1 MTSSQRK
8 YIAKLYS
15 EMYDP
20 LLSYALSVLAS
31 PSQAE
36 EAVQD
41 TFQIACQKAD
51 EVCSCPNPKGWL
63 TNTLKNVIGNEL
75 RQRMRDR
82 KIIVDS
88 LGAYIDNMG
97 PHEDNVDVDIL
108 YGNVADTPEFKLIKA
123 IALDGKSLLEISKE
137 LGISLDA
144 VKKRAQRART
154 ALQKRIK

>member
-1 MTSSQRK
+1 
-8 YIAKLYS
+8 
-15 EMYDP
+15 MYDP
-20 LLSYALSVLAS
+20 LLSYALGVLPS

-51 EVCSCPNPKGWL
+51 EVCTSPNPKGWL
-63 TNTLKNVIGNEL
+63 TKTLKNVIGNEL
-75 RQRMRDR
+75 RQRIRDR
-82 KIIVDS
+82 KIIADS

-97 PHEDNVDVDIL
+97 PHEDNIDIDIL
-108 YGNVADTPEFKLIKA
+108 YSNVADTPEFKLIKA

-154 ALQKRIK
+154 FLQKRIK

>member
-8 YIAKLYS
+8 YIAKLYG
-15 EMYDP
+15 EMYEP

-36 EAVQD
+36 ESVQD

-51 EVCSCPNPKGWL
+51 EVCSSPNPKGWL

-75 RQRMRDR
+75 KQRMRDR

-97 PHEDNVDVDIL
+97 PYEDNVDVDIL
-108 YGNVADTPEFKLIKA
+108 YSNVADTPEFKLIKA

-154 ALQKRIK
+154 FLQKRIK

>member
-8 YIAKLYS
+8 NIAKLYE
-15 EMYDP
+15 EMYHP
-20 LLSYALSVLAS
+20 LLSYALSVLPS

-41 TFQIACQKAD
+41 AFQIACQKAD
-51 EVCSCPNPKGWL
+51 ETCSSPNPKGWL
-63 TNTLKNVIGNEL
+63 TNALKNVIGNEL
-75 RQRMRDR
+75 KQRMRDR

-88 LGAYIDNMG
+88 LGAYIDNLG
-97 PHEDNVDVDIL
+97 SQEDNIGVDIL
-108 YGNVADTPEFKLIKA
+108 YSNVADTPEFKLIKA
-123 IALDGKSLLEISKE
+123 IALDGKSMLELSKE

-154 ALQKRIK
+154 VLQKRIK

>member
-8 YIAKLYS
+8 YIAKLYN

-20 LLSYALSVLAS
+20 LLSYALSVLLS

-51 EVCSCPNPKGWL
+51 EVCSSPNPKGWL

-75 RQRMRDR
+75 KQRMRDR

-88 LGAYIDNMG
+88 LGAFIDNMG
-97 PHEDNVDVDIL
+97 PYEDHVDVDIL
-108 YGNVADTPEFKLIKA
+108 YSNVADTPEFKLIKA

-154 ALQKRIK
+154 FLQKRIK